1 MTTEVKQAVEE
12 TVAQVEQAPV
22 VEEAKQ
28 ATKKVAK
35 EGEEAVKAAEAKAA
49 GKGSVVDQVKGTV
62 KDVADKAEKHP
73 VTVKVRKTVKE
84 TAESVQKS
92 PFIDVAHKVLLAGI
106 GAAALAQ
113 DEIEDFV
120 NRLVER
126 GEIAEA
132 DGKKMLKDVMEK
144 RKKVVAA
151 SAETTKKVSSDL
163 EKRIEEAMS
172 KMNIPT
178 KDEIEAL
185 GAKITALTKKVEE
198 LRKSS

>member
-12 TVAQVEQAPV
+12 AAAQVEQAPAAT
-22 VEEAKQ
+22 EAKK
-28 ATKKVAK
+28 ATKKVVKDA
-35 EGEEAVKAAEAKAA
+35 EEAVKAGETKATE
-49 GKGSVVDQVKGTV
+49 KGSLVDQVKDAV
-62 KDVADKAEKHP
+62 KDAADKAEKSP
-73 VTVKVRKTVKE
+73 VTVKVRQTMKE
-84 TAESVQKS
+84 TAETVQKS
-92 PFIDVAHKVLLAGI
+92 QFVDVVHKILLAGI

-113 DEIEDFV
+113 DEVEEFV

-126 GEIAEA
+126 GEIAET

-151 SAETTKKVSSDL
+151 SAETTKKMSSDW
-163 EKRIEEAMS
+163 EKRIEEAMA

-185 GAKITALTKKVEE
+185 GAKITALTKKVDE
-198 LRKSS
+198 LKKSS

>member
-12 TVAQVEQAPV
+12 AAAQVEQAPAV
-22 VEEAKQ
+22 TEAKK
-28 ATKKVAK
+28 ATKKVVKDA
-35 EGEEAVKAAEAKAA
+35 EEAVKAVETKATE
-49 GKGSVVDQVKGTV
+49 KGSLVDQVKDAV
-62 KDVADKAEKHP
+62 KDAADKAEKSP
-73 VTVKVRKTVKE
+73 ITVKVRQTMKE
-84 TAESVQKS
+84 TAETVQKS
-92 PFIDVAHKVLLAGI
+92 QFVDVVHKILLAGI

-113 DEIEDFV
+113 DEVEEFV

-126 GEIAEA
+126 GEIAET

-151 SAETTKKVSSDL
+151 SAETTKKMSSDW
-163 EKRIEEAMS
+163 EKRIEEAMA

-185 GAKITALTKKVEE
+185 GAKITALTKKVDE
-198 LRKSS
+198 LKKSS

>member
-12 TVAQVEQAPV
+12 AAAQVEQAPAV
-22 VEEAKQ
+22 TEAKK
-28 ATKKVAK
+28 ATKKVVKDA
-35 EGEEAVKAAEAKAA
+35 EEAVKAVETKATE
-49 GKGSVVDQVKGTV
+49 KGSLVDQVKDAV
-62 KDVADKAEKHP
+62 KDAADKAEKSP
-73 VTVKVRKTVKE
+73 VTVKVRQTMKE
-84 TAESVQKS
+84 TAETVQKS
-92 PFIDVAHKVLLAGI
+92 QFVDVVHKILLAGI

-113 DEIEDFV
+113 DEVEEFV

-126 GEIAEA
+126 GEIAET

-151 SAETTKKVSSDL
+151 SAETTKKMSSDW
-163 EKRIEEAMS
+163 EKRIEEAMA

-185 GAKITALTKKVEE
+185 GAKITALTKKVDE
-198 LRKSS
+198 LKKSS

>member
-12 TVAQVEQAPV
+12 TVAQVEQTPV
-22 VEEAKQ
+22 VAEAKKT
-28 ATKKVAK
+28 AKKAGK
-35 EGEEAVKAAEAKAA
+35 EGEEAVKAAEAKGT
-49 GKGSVVDQVKGTV
+49 GKGTVVDQMKDAV
-62 KDVADKAEKHP
+62 KDVAEKAEKSP
-73 VTVKVRKTVKE
+73 VTVKVRQTVKD
-84 TAESVQKS
+84 TAESVHKS
-92 PFIDVAHKVLLAGI
+92 PFVEVAHKVLLAGV

-132 DGKKMLKDVMEK
+132 DGKKMLKDITKK
-144 RKKVVAA
+144 RKKVVDA

-185 GAKITALTKKVEE
+185 GAKITALTKKVDE
-198 LRKSS
+198 LKKSS

>member
-12 TVAQVEQAPV
+12 AAAQVEQAPAAT
-22 VEEAKQ
+22 EAKK
-28 ATKKVAK
+28 ATKKVVKDA
-35 EGEEAVKAAEAKAA
+35 EEAVKAVETKATE
-49 GKGSVVDQVKGTV
+49 KGSLVDQVKDAV
-62 KDVADKAEKHP
+62 KDAADKAEKSP
-73 VTVKVRKTVKE
+73 VTVKVRQTMKE
-84 TAESVQKS
+84 TAETVQKS
-92 PFIDVAHKVLLAGI
+92 QFVDVVHKILLAGI

-113 DEIEDFV
+113 DEVEEFV

-126 GEIAEA
+126 GEIAET

-151 SAETTKKVSSDL
+151 SAETTKKMSSDW
-163 EKRIEEAMS
+163 EKRIEEAMA

-185 GAKITALTKKVEE
+185 GAKITALTKKVDE
-198 LRKSS
+198 LKKSS